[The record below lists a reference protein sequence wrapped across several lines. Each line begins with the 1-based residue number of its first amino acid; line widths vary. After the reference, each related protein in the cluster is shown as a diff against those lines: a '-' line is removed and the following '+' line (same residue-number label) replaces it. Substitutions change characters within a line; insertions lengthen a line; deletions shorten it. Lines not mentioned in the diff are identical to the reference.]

1 MLRRMKR
8 CLLLATVAAILLSL
22 NSCGTLGR
30 TFGSLGRTFGN
41 YTGGQTPVLR

>member
-1 MLRRMKR
+1 MLAPMKR
-8 CLLLATVAAILLSL
+8 CLMLATVAALLFSL

-41 YTGGQTPVLR
+41 YTGGQTPVIR